1 MVKKIAIIVPGILPV
16 PATIGGAIE
25 QSINLLIDQNEIF
38 KKLEITIISTYES
51 KAYGLSGKYKFTKFL
66 WIHRGLLYE
75 IINFAF
81 RVCAKFFDNL
91 DHLDSEIIKKHLRK
105 NFYDKIIIHG
115 NTTYLKVVSKV
126 VAKEK
131 LIFYVHS
138 NIFSEQND
146 NNIAICNL
154 PGKII
159 CVSDFVKNETMKNSH
174 VTENMIDVIRN
185 PIDYDSFVN
194 CKKEINIKLMREL
207 NINPEDI
214 IILFVGRIVE
224 NKGIIHLLEAFK
236 NIEVNQTITLIVIG
250 SFGSLFGLKESKSIF
265 KEKIMDLVDQL
276 NINVVFTGFVQ
287 NYELPFYHSIG
298 DILVMPS
305 LVEEAAGKTAM
316 EAMASGIPVI
326 TTTAGGIPE
335 YVSMDA
341 GILLERNEY
350 LVNNLTNSLVKL
362 IENPD
367 LREKMG
373 RAGQKLALN
382 FHPNRYYEDYVNAI
396 FER

>member
-1 MVKKIAIIVPGILPV
+1 MLKKIAIVAPGVFPV

-25 QSINLLIDQNEIF
+25 QSLNLLIDQNEIF

-75 IINFAF
+75 IINFSF
-81 RVCAKFFDNL
+81 RVRGKFFDNS
-91 DHLDSEIIKKHLRK
+91 DHLDSEIIKRHLRK
-105 NFYDKIIIHG
+105 NIYDKILIHG
-115 NTTYLKVVSKV
+115 NTTYLSSLSKV
-126 VAKEK
+126 VDKEK

-138 NIFSEQND
+138 NIFGK
-146 NNIAICNL
+146 NNKIYEAICDL
-154 PGKII
+154 PEKILCI
-159 CVSDFVKNETMKNSH
+159 SHFVKNETKRNANVS
-174 VTENMIDVIRN
+174 EGKIDVFRN
-185 PIDYDSFVN
+185 TIDYDSFVN
-194 CKKEINIKLMREL
+194 CKKKINIKLIQKL
-207 NINPEDI
+207 NINPQDI
-214 IILFVGRIVE
+214 KILFVGRIVE
-224 NKGIIHLLEAFK
+224 NKGIIHLLAALK
-236 NIEVNQTITLIVIG
+236 NIEVKETVTLIVVG
-250 SFGSLFGLKESKSIF
+250 SFGSGFGLEESNNLF
-265 KEKIMDLVDQL
+265 KDRVVAIVNEL
-276 NINVVFTGFVQ
+276 NIKVVFTGFVA
-287 NYELPFYHSIG
+287 NDELPLYHSIG

-305 LVEEAAGKTAM
+305 FVEEAAGKAAM

-335 YVSMDA
+335 YVSSDA
-341 GILLERNEY
+341 GILLDRDEY